1 MPEPRISV
9 PPYVTGSAK
18 QQYRD
23 LVEELGDPPREEWRV
38 MKLAGLAKLQ
48 DKRNRGKADDIEL
61 MLIERERRLLGLPH
75 D

>member
-1 MPEPRISV
+1 MMKAPI
-9 PPYVTGSAK
+9 PPGVTGSAK
-18 QQYRD
+18 QHYRD
-23 LVEELGDPPREEWRV
+23 LCVELGAPPSEQWKAT
-38 MKLAGLAKLQ
+38 KLAGLAKLQ